1 MMLSKVYGVMKR
13 GNGIS
18 IRISWMLIILL
29 IIMAGLTACVNDNA
43 NAAETSA
50 GNEMTIKMELDK
62 DYDDTDPF
70 VNERLFCVSKD
81 LDVLSAEG
89 TLNLDGESVM
99 LEVKNNKTNEVLWS
113 NTWEEVVKSE
123 PCSISL
129 ENLKKDDEYVVCLTG
144 RKINYVTLEITFD
157 SNFVQERAKP
167 FR

>member
-18 IRISWMLIILL
+18 NRISWMLIILL

-43 NAAETSA
+43 NATETSA

-70 VNERLFCVSKD
+70 VNERLFCVSED

-129 ENLKKDDEYVVCLTG
+129 KNLKKDDEYVVCLTG
-144 RKINYVTLEITFD
+144 RKINNVTLEITFD

>member
-1 MMLSKVYGVMKR
+1 MKR

-18 IRISWMLIILL
+18 IRILCMLIILL

-50 GNEMTIKMELDK
+50 DNEMIIKMELDK

-70 VNERLFCVSKD
+70 VNERLFCVSED

-89 TLNLDGESVM
+89 ILSLDGESVI

-123 PCSISL
+123 LCSISL